1 MSISTLRDRV
11 RKELLEF
18 SWSQWAQLGL
28 SAHTTRSDRWAMDPE
43 GLVLFTVE
51 VARRDPRLFDELLDW
66 MSLNGRLLSLQ
77 RLRNLTKRFPLDR
90 KLVDAV
96 VAWVGE
102 STPSLHWSK
111 AGQQPN
117 KQREEGV
124 PLFSPDVVS
133 FLGEVD
139 PIFSRHG
146 YVRPRASRSHKSNE
160 PDLRAPVSLAFQL
173 RLVLGPGSR
182 SEIMRVLLTA
192 ADGPLDAARI
202 ADEAGFAK
210 RNVNETLTALVV
222 SGVVKARWS
231 ANERVFLAFRD
242 KWSTLL
248 ELGPSADNMPAF
260 VSWIHLLPVLMDVLA
275 WSEREAETKDSEYLI
290 SSRARDLM
298 ERIAPDLEMVGLAAP
313 PSRSYP
319 GAAYLPA
326 FLETMESLL
335 AVIGSRS

>member
-11 RKELLEF
+11 RNELLEF

-28 SAHTTRSDRWAMDPE
+28 SAHTTRTDRWAVDPE
-43 GLVLFTVE
+43 ALILFTAE

-66 MSLNGRLLSLQ
+66 MTLNGRLLSLQ
-77 RLRNLTKRFPLDR
+77 RLRNLTDRFPLDR
-90 KLVDAV
+90 KLLDAV

-102 STPSLHWSK
+102 SAPSLHWSK
-111 AGQQPN
+111 ASQQESEG
-117 KQREEGV
+117 KRKGV
-124 PLFSPDVVS
+124 PLFSRDVVS
-133 FLGEVD
+133 FLGEAD
-139 PIFSRHG
+139 PVFWRYG
-146 YVRPRASRSHKSNE
+146 YVRPPASRSHKSTE
-160 PDLRAPVSLAFQL
+160 PDVRAPVNFAFQL

-192 ADGPLDAARI
+192 AEGPLDAARI

-210 RNVNETLTALVV
+210 RNVNETLTALVL

-242 KWSTLL
+242 RWSALL
-248 ELGPSADNMPAF
+248 ELGPSADNAPTF
-260 VSWIHLLPVLMDVLA
+260 VTWIHLLPVLVKMLA
-275 WSEREAETKDSEYLI
+275 WLEREAETTDSEYLI

-298 ERIAPDLEMVGLAAP
+298 ERITPDLEMVGLAVP
-313 PSRSYP
+313 PSRLYP

-326 FLETMESLL
+326 FVETVESLL
-335 AVIGSRS
+335 AMISSDS